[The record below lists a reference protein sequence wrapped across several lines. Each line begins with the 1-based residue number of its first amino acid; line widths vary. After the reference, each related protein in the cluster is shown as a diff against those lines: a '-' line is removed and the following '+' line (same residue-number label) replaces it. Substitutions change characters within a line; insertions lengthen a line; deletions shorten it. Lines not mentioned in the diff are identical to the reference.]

1 MEVSIADRKT
11 KMKIVCEKG
20 HDARKMMKI
29 LMDFIEEETLGYPTL
44 KEDMKIEITLK
55 NNINQINP
63 NNEREFYFGQ
73 KELDKKEEE
82 EEEESE
88 LDYYLKEH
96 WEMFILQNIGS
107 LMKEIET
114 DRSYISTAEKN
125 GRSPE
130 NIERR
135 KKALANKEK
144 RLIEEK
150 ERQLQLHPFAEM
162 VKNEQVRYRYTETE
176 YDGKIKIME
185 FDINGKSY
193 TFEYAKYVWGD
204 EYICG
209 DDGELVFR

>member
-1 MEVSIADRKT
+1 MEVSIASRKT
-11 KMKIVCEKG
+11 KMRIVCEKG
-20 HDARKMMKI
+20 LDARKMMKI
-29 LMDFIEEETLGYPTL
+29 LMDFIDEETLGYPTL

-73 KELDKKEEE
+73 KELDKKEA
-82 EEEESE
+82 EEESE

-96 WEMFILQNIGS
+96 WKMFLLQSIDS
-107 LMKEIET
+107 LMQEIET
-114 DRSYISTAEKN
+114 DRSYISTAEEN
-125 GRSPE
+125 GRKPE

-135 KKALANKEK
+135 KKALAKKEK

-150 ERQLQLHPFAEM
+150 ERQVQLRPFVDM
-162 VKNEQVRYRYTETE
+162 VKNEQVRYRYTKTE
-176 YDGKIKIME
+176 FDGKIKIME

-204 EYICG
+204 EYICD

>member
-1 MEVSIADRKT
+1 MEVGIASRKI

-20 HDARKMMKI
+20 HDARKMIKI
-29 LMDFIEEETLGYPTL
+29 LMDFIEEETLGHPTL

-63 NNEREFYFGQ
+63 NNEREFYIGQ
-73 KELDKKEEE
+73 KELDKKKA
-82 EEEESE
+82 EEESE

-96 WEMFILQNIGS
+96 WEMFLLQSIGS

-114 DRSYISTAEKN
+114 DRSYISTAEEN
-125 GRSPE
+125 GRKPE

-150 ERQLQLHPFAEM
+150 ERQEQLHPFAEM
-162 VKNEQVRYRYTETE
+162 VKNEQVRYRYTQTE
-176 YDGKIKIME
+176 LDGKIKIME

-204 EYICG
+204 EYICD

>member
-1 MEVSIADRKT
+1 
-11 KMKIVCEKG
+11 MKIVCEKG

-29 LMDFIEEETLGYPTL
+29 LMDFIEEETLGYPIL

-82 EEEESE
+82 EESE

-96 WEMFILQNIGS
+96 WEMFLLHNIGS

-114 DRSYISTAEKN
+114 DKSYISTAEKN
-125 GRSPE
+125 CRRPE

-144 RLIEEK
+144 KLIEEK

-162 VKNEQVRYRYTETE
+162 VKNEQVRYRYTKTE
-176 YDGKIKIME
+176 YDGKIKKME

-204 EYICG
+204 EYICD
-209 DDGELVFR
+209 DDGELLFR

>member
-1 MEVSIADRKT
+1 MRI
-11 KMKIVCEKG
+11 ICEKG
-20 HDARKMMKI
+20 HDVHKMMKI
-29 LMDFIEEETLGYPTL
+29 LMDFIEEETLEYPTL

-73 KELDKKEEE
+73 KELDRNEA
-82 EEEESE
+82 EEESE

-96 WEMFILQNIGS
+96 WEMFLLQSIDS

-114 DRSYISTAEKN
+114 DRSYISAAEEN
-125 GRSPE
+125 GRKPE

-135 KKALANKEK
+135 KKALAKKEK

-150 ERQLQLHPFAEM
+150 EQQVRLRPFVEM
-162 VKNEQVRYRYTETE
+162 VKNEQVRYRYTKTGF
-176 YDGKIKIME
+176 DGKIKIME

-204 EYICG
+204 EYICN